1 MVWQRDLKA
10 NKEKSAPSKN
20 VSESCTYTTGSLKK
34 ILQQTP
40 KSPAV
45 PSKNHQQQKYLT
57 WQHAYRQDRSKSWSV
72 HTQTSLNHDL
82 HGHRQVQIMIYRY
95 KHKQVQIMI
104 YRYKHKQVQIM
115 ICTHTLK
122 SKSWLAQTQTSPNHD
137 LYTHRQVQI
146 ISVQTW
152 TSPNHDLQ
160 KNRQVQTMTCA
171 RTDKS
176 KSWSVHTQISP
187 NHEQSRSTAGPQ
199 NWKCLA
205 WPHLSKVR
213 GSRRILVI
221 MCLSVPFRLY
231 SAMATCCT
239 KQEQLLKDCEQ

>member
-1 MVWQRDLKA
+1 
-10 NKEKSAPSKN
+10 
-20 VSESCTYTTGSLKK
+20 
-34 ILQQTP
+34 
-40 KSPAV
+40 
-45 PSKNHQQQKYLT
+45 
-57 WQHAYRQDRSKSWSV
+57 
-72 HTQTSLNHDL
+72 
-82 HGHRQVQIMIYRY
+82 
-95 KHKQVQIMI
+95 
-104 YRYKHKQVQIM
+104 M

-152 TSPNHDLQ
+152 TSPNHDLR
-160 KNRQVQTMTCA
+160 KNKQVQTMICA

-187 NHEQSRSTAGPQ
+187 NHEQCRSIAGQQ

-213 GSRRILVI
+213 GSRLILVI

-239 KQEQLLKDCEQ
+239 KQEQLLRDCEQKLMSGQPRVACTEIKPYLSNITAWNATTGTWNSTWWSTVSGKITVNNWLVWAEASEAGGDLFV